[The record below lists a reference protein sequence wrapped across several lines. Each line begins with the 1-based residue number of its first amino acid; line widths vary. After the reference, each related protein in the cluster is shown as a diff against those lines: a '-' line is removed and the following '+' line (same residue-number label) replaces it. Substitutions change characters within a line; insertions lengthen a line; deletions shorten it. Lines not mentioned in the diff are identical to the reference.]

1 VTGDRWLPGK
11 YRPTILRVL
20 YAAINAKRHFLA
32 LALNDNLDRV
42 YYIKIFMIKVFTA
55 VESGQ
60 EICNGI

>member
-1 VTGDRWLPGK
+1 MPGK

-20 YAAINAKRHFLA
+20 DAAINARRHFLA

-42 YYIKIFMIKVFTA
+42 YYIIIFMIKVFTA